1 MQQDAKKDTY
11 NRMTKSSTILGAAVL
26 GILFIAVAYS
36 LTKVKVIE
44 EIKKV
49 ETFQVPPT
57 VLPVKNTATD
67 NSLTR
72 AQKFSETAHPA
83 RIQNDGQEGFQS
95 YLNPYDYPSPSISQ
109 AYEFRLDRKSL
120 LS

>member
-1 MQQDAKKDTY
+1 
-11 NRMTKSSTILGAAVL
+11 MTKSSIILGAAVVGL
-26 GILFIAVAYS
+26 VFIAVAYN
-36 LTKVKVIE
+36 LGKVKVVE
-44 EIKKV
+44 EIQKV

-57 VLPVKNTATD
+57 VLPVKNTAT
-67 NSLTR
+67 NNPLTR

>member
-1 MQQDAKKDTY
+1 
-11 NRMTKSSTILGAAVL
+11 MTKFTTILGAAVV
-26 GILFIAVAYS
+26 GTLFILLAYLLQGP
-36 LTKVKVIE
+36 LTRVKVIE
-44 EIKKV
+44 EV
-49 ETFQVPPT
+49 NTMEPFQVPPT
-57 VLPVKNTATD
+57 VLPEQNSPTD
-67 NSLTR
+67 NPLTR

-83 RIQNDGQEGFQS
+83 RIENDGEDEGFQS